1 VDHPVVVERVTTP
14 RGELVLR
21 RCGAHFE
28 LISNGVF
35 LMDTR
40 GGRSERVLVRA
51 GLEDRP
57 HPARLLIGG
66 LGVGFTLV
74 AALND
79 SRVRAVSVVEVE
91 PSLIRWHETYLAK
104 FTGGA
109 LDDPRVVVVVDDLP
123 AYLRRTSKVFDVIC
137 LDIDNGPDWTVTADN
152 AWLYTAEG
160 TRILAHRLAPSG
172 GLAVWSATSSPA
184 YQRLLQCHF
193 CDVRALDVAA
203 AHGGPDIVFIA
214 RKPS

>member
-1 VDHPVVVERVTTP
+1 VDQPVVVERVTTP

-51 GLEDRP
+51 GLEACP
-57 HPARLLIGG
+57 HPSRLLIGG

-74 AALND
+74 AALDD
-79 SRVRAVSVVEVE
+79 SRVRAVTVVDVE
-91 PSLIRWHETYLAK
+91 PSLVRWHETYLAK

-109 LDDPRVVVVVDDLP
+109 LVDPRVIVVVDDLP
-123 AYLRRTSKVFDVIC
+123 AYLRRTTKVFDVIC
-137 LDIDNGPDWTVTADN
+137 LDIDNGPDWTVTAGN
-152 AWLYTAEG
+152 AWLYSAEG
-160 TRILAHRLAPSG
+160 TRMLAHRLAPRG

-184 YQRLLQCHF
+184 YQRLLRCHF
-193 CDVRALDVAA
+193 CDVRALHVAA
-203 AHGGPDIVFIA
+203 AHGGPDIVFVA